1 MFRFTFYQ
9 IPFMRNG
16 TRVPAL
22 AAGVTAVSALE
33 KYKKTEIV
41 TRLQFSET
49 QAQAVINNGDAI
61 ADSGANYM
69 RVARTTSE
77 TVGDYST
84 DTAAAF
90 YWVDDIQL
98 LAAAEGRTPA
108 ALVSF
113 TPDPWLTDFFAPE
126 ASPTVR
132 GRLAQ
137 TTKKDG
143 TTNNEPKESAIDPV
157 TSYTDNPFAEI
168 RPFLDLE
175 GQSDPPQGVGYRIC
189 GIFSAEN
196 SQIVTF
202 FTSDVFD
209 RAGVSRAVW
218 EMGCV
223 NRVSMDFGA
232 GVVQQDVNLSVSR
245 LYVIPAVWVDSPPS
259 AEEYIDLQTGWS
271 TVSAYKA
278 KNGAIGSIYGYNA
291 EIFTVDETTT
301 FGGGKEWLKP
311 STRAYVCT
319 PKRQIE
325 LREPLGV
332 TRTDGLGALFWI
344 RCECA
349 ANFHGAA
356 SLSILMFING
366 EWIDVS
372 SDFEADFAVNE
383 EAVKQSQN
391 KSLYALQSITNV
403 IGAVG
408 GAIGGVK
415 SGNYFGAVQAVAGGI
430 NGLAEQRAARRQPAA
445 ITNAGGTV
453 CDFIERVGLLYIA
466 IIRAQNETQLA
477 EYAEEYGYILT
488 NEPLVQY
495 GGADLV
501 GEFARFAEV
510 DVTGTTGGQ
519 LSQLEIA
526 DAFRR
531 GVRLVEL

>member
-9 IPFMRNG
+9 IPFMRGG

-22 AAGVTAVSALE
+22 AAGATAVSALE
-33 KYKKTEIV
+33 KYKKNEVV

-49 QAQAVINNGDAI
+49 QAQVVINNGDTL

-69 RVARTTSE
+69 RVARTTSQ
-77 TVGDYST
+77 TVGDYSA

-98 LAAAEGRTPA
+98 LAAAEGATPA

-113 TPDPWLTDFFAPE
+113 TPDSWLTDFFAPE

-137 TTKKDG
+137 TTKKDD

-157 TSYTDNPFAEI
+157 TSYTDIPSVEI
-168 RPFLDLE
+168 RPFLDLS
-175 GQSDPPQGVGYRIC
+175 GQRDPPQGVGYRIC

-202 FTSDVFD
+202 FTSDVFA
-209 RAGVSRAVW
+209 RADVPRAVW

-223 NRVSMDFGA
+223 NQVSMDFGA
-232 GVVQQDVNLSVSR
+232 GVVQQDVKLSVSR
-245 LYVIPAVWVDSPPS
+245 LYVIPAQWVGSSPSP
-259 AEEYIDLQTGWS
+259 EEYIDLQTGWS

-278 KNGAIGSIYGYNA
+278 KNGTIGSIYGYDA
-291 EIFTVDETTT
+291 EIITVDGTTA
-301 FGGGKEWLKP
+301 FGGGKEWIKP

-332 TRTDGLGALFWI
+332 TNTEGFGALFWI

-349 ANFHGAA
+349 ADFHGAA

-372 SDFEADFAVNE
+372 NDFEADFAVND

-391 KSLYALQSITNV
+391 KSLYALQSITSV

-430 NGLAEQRAARRQPAA
+430 NGLAEQRAARRQPAS

-466 IIRAQNETQLA
+466 IIRAQNETQLT

-495 GGADLV
+495 DGADLV